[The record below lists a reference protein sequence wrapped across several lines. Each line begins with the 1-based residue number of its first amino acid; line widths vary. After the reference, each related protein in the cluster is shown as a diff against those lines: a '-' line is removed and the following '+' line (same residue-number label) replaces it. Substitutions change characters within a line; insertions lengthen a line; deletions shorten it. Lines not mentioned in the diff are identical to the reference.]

1 MSIEVMAKVWKH
13 SPYGEGTL
21 LVLLAM
27 ADWANDDGFCWPSIP
42 QLAHKSRQSE
52 RNVRYN
58 LRRLEEDKVIDR
70 VEHRGK
76 GHRNEYQINLQN
88 LQGLPDFDTKSGKN
102 TSSSITYKRK
112 PAKPANLQNLQ
123 VATSKPASSDTK
135 PASSDISH
143 IKDARA
149 EPSLEPSIQP
159 SVAKTGRD
167 RDKSKNNGNRHDEP
181 PPTPEQQDEA
191 IGAVKGLIDG
201 FLGRFAREEMP
212 PADDRTEIA
221 QRKADQLARAKNHG
235 LLKEGGG

>member
-123 VATSKPASSDTK
+123 VATSKPASS
-135 PASSDISH
+135 
-143 IKDARA
+143 ARGTVIRTVNTTV
-149 EPSLEPSIQP
+149 SCKNRSRSRQVKKQRQP
-159 SVAKTGRD
+159 PRRT
-167 RDKSKNNGNRHDEP
+167 
-181 PPTPEQQDEA
+181 TPH
-191 IGAVKGLIDG
+191 
-201 FLGRFAREEMP
+201 
-212 PADDRTEIA
+212 T
-221 QRKADQLARAKNHG
+221 
-235 LLKEGGG
+235 

>member
-1 MSIEVMAKVWKH
+1 MSIKVMAQVWEN

-52 RNVRYN
+52 RNVRYV
-58 LRRLEEDKVIDR
+58 LRKLEEDKVVDR

-76 GHRNEYQINLQN
+76 GHRNEYRLNLQA
-88 LQGLPDFDTKSGKN
+88 LQVLDTQSTNKPLPST
-102 TSSSITYKRK
+102 TYKTK

-135 PASSDISH
+135 PASSDSAH

-149 EPSLEPSIQP
+149 EPSLYPSIQP
-159 SVAKTGRD
+159 SVRKDGRD
-167 RDKSKNNGNRHDEP
+167 RDKSKRNGNGNGHSHSTDEQRWKAIEDKRLANM
-181 PPTPEQQDEA
+181 TEVEREREAWNQEYERRYGRDAYVGGRRPERQ
-191 IGAVKGLIDG
+191 
-201 FLGRFAREEMP
+201 P
-212 PADDRTEIA
+212 S
-221 QRKADQLARAKNHG
+221 
-235 LLKEGGG
+235 